1 MTVMNRY
8 EGSGNWLY
16 GLARGLHRDNY
27 VYVECNDDKVD
38 RMGNHMI

>member
-1 MTVMNRY
+1 MAMMNVH

-16 GLARGLHRDNY
+16 GLTMGLHRDNY
-27 VYVECNDDKVD
+27 VYVERKDDKVA